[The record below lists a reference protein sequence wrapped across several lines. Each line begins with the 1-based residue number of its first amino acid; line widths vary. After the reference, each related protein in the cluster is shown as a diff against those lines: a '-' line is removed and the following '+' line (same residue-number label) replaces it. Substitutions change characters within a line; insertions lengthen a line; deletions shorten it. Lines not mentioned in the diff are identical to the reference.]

1 MSQQLPDALVEI
13 FKRGGVLDASR
24 VEQSL
29 DSNISESEAARRKD
43 PFVSA
48 TGRADS
54 RADVLKPWSSYCL
67 GNMIFLRK
75 LATIGGIGVFIAI
88 FEVSCRSESGLR
100 GNELSG

>member
-13 FKRGGVLDASR
+13 FKRGVVLDASG

-54 RADVLKPWSSYCL
+54 SGRRVKAVVFVL
-67 GNMIFLRK
+67 LR
-75 LATIGGIGVFIAI
+75 
-88 FEVSCRSESGLR
+88 
-100 GNELSG
+100 